1 MEKQK
6 FYQDCITILRAELK
20 PALGC
25 TEPIAVAYAAARA
38 REVLGT
44 MPTQMEVCCSGN
56 IIKNVKG
63 VNVPH
68 ADGMK
73 GIEVAALLGTL
84 VGDAS
89 KELEVLEYVMQEHI
103 ARMKELLGSGLCK
116 CTLRENV
123 ANLYIDITMRSGSQ
137 SAEVEVKDT
146 HTNITRIVH
155 NGEVLLNKENDAAQE
170 WNLGALKKSLTLE
183 KILDFAKNVDLAGV
197 KELLDQQIRL
207 NSAISAEGLQN
218 KYGANIGQM
227 LLERGQD
234 VRILARAKSAAGSDA
249 RMNGCPL
256 PVVINSGSGN
266 QGITACMP
274 VLTYAERLH
283 ADSEQIYRALL
294 ISNLVAIY
302 QKTFIGSLSAFCG
315 AVCAAAGS
323 GAAITYL
330 QGGTDEQIGN
340 TIINTLANI
349 GGMVC
354 DGAKSS
360 CAAKIASAVEAAI
373 LGSEMSLQNKRFQSG
388 DGIVKENAEQT
399 IQSVGRMAR
408 VGMKGT
414 DIEIL
419 NIMLEN

>member
-419 NIMLEN
+419 NIMLDN

>member
-89 KELEVLEYVMQEHI
+89 KELEVLEYVTQEHI

-116 CTLRENV
+116 CTFRENV

-146 HTNITRIVH
+146 HTNITRIVY

-170 WNLGALKKSLTLE
+170 RNLSALKKSLTLE

-340 TIINTLANI
+340 TVINTLANI

>member
-360 CAAKIASAVEAAI
+360 CAAKISSAVEAAI

>member
-68 ADGMK
+68 ANGMK

-103 ARMKELLGSGLCK
+103 ALMKELLGSGLCK

-234 VRILARAKSAAGSDA
+234 VRILACAKSAAGSDA

-408 VGMKGT
+408 VGMK
-414 DIEIL
+414 
-419 NIMLEN
+419 

>member
-89 KELEVLEYVMQEHI
+89 KELEVLEYVTQEHI

-170 WNLGALKKSLTLE
+170 RNLSALKKSLTLE

-340 TIINTLANI
+340 TVINTLANI

-360 CAAKIASAVEAAI
+360 CAAKISSAVEAAI

>member
-68 ADGMK
+68 ANGMK

-89 KELEVLEYVMQEHI
+89 KDLEVLEYVMQEHI
-103 ARMKELLGSGLCK
+103 ALMKELLGSGLCK

-234 VRILARAKSAAGSDA
+234 VRILACAKSAAGSDA

>member
-38 REVLGT
+38 REVLGM

-89 KELEVLEYVMQEHI
+89 KELEVLEYVTQEHI

-170 WNLGALKKSLTLE
+170 RNLSALKKSLTLE

-274 VLTYAERLH
+274 VLIYAERLH

-330 QGGTDEQIGN
+330 QDGTDEQIGN
-340 TIINTLANI
+340 TVINTLANI

-360 CAAKIASAVEAAI
+360 CAAKISSAVEAAI

>member
-38 REVLGT
+38 REVLGM

-89 KELEVLEYVMQEHI
+89 KELEVLEYVTQEHI

-170 WNLGALKKSLTLE
+170 RNLSALKKSLTLE

-330 QGGTDEQIGN
+330 QDGTDEQIGN
-340 TIINTLANI
+340 TVINTLANI

-360 CAAKIASAVEAAI
+360 CAAKISSAVEAAI

>member
-155 NGEVLLNKENDAAQE
+155 NGEVLLNKENDAAKE

>member
-123 ANLYIDITMRSGSQ
+123 ANLYIDITMRS
-137 SAEVEVKDT
+137 ARWPRC
-146 HTNITRIVH
+146 TRWSSVWSRPQ
-155 NGEVLLNKENDAAQE
+155 NPAA
-170 WNLGALKKSLTLE
+170 
-183 KILDFAKNVDLAGV
+183 
-197 KELLDQQIRL
+197 
-207 NSAISAEGLQN
+207 
-218 KYGANIGQM
+218 
-227 LLERGQD
+227 
-234 VRILARAKSAAGSDA
+234 
-249 RMNGCPL
+249 PL
-256 PVVINSGSGN
+256 P
-266 QGITACMP
+266 
-274 VLTYAERLH
+274 
-283 ADSEQIYRALL
+283 
-294 ISNLVAIY
+294 
-302 QKTFIGSLSAFCG
+302 
-315 AVCAAAGS
+315 
-323 GAAITYL
+323 
-330 QGGTDEQIGN
+330 
-340 TIINTLANI
+340 
-349 GGMVC
+349 
-354 DGAKSS
+354 
-360 CAAKIASAVEAAI
+360 
-373 LGSEMSLQNKRFQSG
+373 
-388 DGIVKENAEQT
+388 
-399 IQSVGRMAR
+399 
-408 VGMKGT
+408 
-414 DIEIL
+414 
-419 NIMLEN
+419 

>member
-1 MEKQK
+1 
-6 FYQDCITILRAELK
+6 
-20 PALGC
+20 
-25 TEPIAVAYAAARA
+25 
-38 REVLGT
+38 
-44 MPTQMEVCCSGN
+44 
-56 IIKNVKG
+56 
-63 VNVPH
+63 
-68 ADGMK
+68 
-73 GIEVAALLGTL
+73 
-84 VGDAS
+84 
-89 KELEVLEYVMQEHI
+89 
-103 ARMKELLGSGLCK
+103 
-116 CTLRENV
+116 
-123 ANLYIDITMRSGSQ
+123 
-137 SAEVEVKDT
+137 
-146 HTNITRIVH
+146 
-155 NGEVLLNKENDAAQE
+155 
-170 WNLGALKKSLTLE
+170 
-183 KILDFAKNVDLAGV
+183 
-197 KELLDQQIRL
+197 
-207 NSAISAEGLQN
+207 
-218 KYGANIGQM
+218 M

-234 VRILARAKSAAGSDA
+234 VRILACAKSAAGSDA

>member
-103 ARMKELLGSGLCK
+103 ARMKELLGSGVCK

>member
-68 ADGMK
+68 ANGMK

-103 ARMKELLGSGLCK
+103 ALMKELLGSGLCK

-234 VRILARAKSAAGSDA
+234 VRILACAKSAAGSDA

>member
-63 VNVPH
+63 VNGPH
-68 ADGMK
+68 ANGMK

-89 KELEVLEYVMQEHI
+89 KDLEVLEYVMQEHI
-103 ARMKELLGSGLCK
+103 ALMKELLGSGLCK

-234 VRILARAKSAAGSDA
+234 VRILACAKSAAGSDA

-315 AVCAAAGS
+315 AVCTAAGS